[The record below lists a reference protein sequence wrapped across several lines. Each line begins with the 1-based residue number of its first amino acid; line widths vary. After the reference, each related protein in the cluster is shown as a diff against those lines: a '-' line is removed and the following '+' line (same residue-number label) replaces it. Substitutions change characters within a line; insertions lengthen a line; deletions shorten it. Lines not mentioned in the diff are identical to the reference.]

1 MTFKVGAM
9 VLFLKSIESSSCWIQ
24 LWMEKI
30 LSKLGHFFVKTE
42 DL

>member
-9 VLFLKSIESSSCWIQ
+9 VLFLKSIESSSYWIQ
-24 LWMEKI
+24 PRMKKV
-30 LSKLGHFFVKTE
+30 LSKLEHFFVKTE